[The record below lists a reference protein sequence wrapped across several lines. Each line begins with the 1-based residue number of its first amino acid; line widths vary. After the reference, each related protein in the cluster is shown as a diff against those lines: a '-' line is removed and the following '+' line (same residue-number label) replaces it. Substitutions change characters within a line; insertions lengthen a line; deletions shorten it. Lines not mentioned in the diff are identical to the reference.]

1 MLLSPTFLSLVIAG
15 IMIQT
20 AKLSVNEY
28 QKIVETGIFGD
39 RRIELIE
46 GNLIEVSPETPNHAN
61 CNNKV
66 YKYFLT
72 LFNSL
77 ADVRSAHPI
86 SLLTSQPQ
94 PDLILAQLPD
104 TLYDSKHPQPE
115 DIYLLIEISY
125 STLSYDLN
133 EKKQIYAKS
142 NIEEYWIIDLENNR
156 LIIFRYPQEEDYQD
170 KLELNSGLVSCL
182 TFPDI
187 KLDIKR
193 LLN

>member
-1 MLLSPTFLSLVIAG
+1 
-15 IMIQT
+15 MIQT

-39 RRIELIE
+39 RRIELIK
-46 GNLIEVSPETPNHAN
+46 GKLIEVSPETPNHAN

-86 SLLTSQPQ
+86 SLVTSQPQ
-94 PDLILAQLPD
+94 PDLVLAKLPD
-104 TLYDSKHPQPE
+104 TLYDTKHPNPE

-133 EKKQIYAKS
+133 EKKQVYARA
-142 NIEEYWIIDLENNR
+142 NIQEYWIIDLENHR
-156 LIIFRYPQEEDYQD
+156 LIIFRYPQGEDYQNQ
-170 KLELNSGLVSCL
+170 LELNSGLVSCL
-182 TFPDI
+182 TFPDL
-187 KLDIKR
+187 KLEVKR
-193 LLN
+193 LINSSEKM